1 MSEISLAFALGLS
14 FTWTHRIILPN
25 KLSIY
30 YQLRQDVAMS
40 VNAAIEVRGLS
51 KKYGA
56 KSAVDG
62 IDLTVERGE
71 IFALLGPNGA
81 GKTTTV
87 EILEGYRKASSG
99 DVRVLGFDPATKGT
113 AAQRWRNQIG
123 IVLQS
128 TSDAADLSVVETIS
142 HYANYYE
149 NPRNVEQVIDEV
161 GLREKVNAKAR
172 ELSGGQRRRLDV
184 ALGIIGSPELL
195 FLDEPTTGF
204 DPEAR
209 RSFWELIRVLKA
221 EGTTIL
227 LTTHY
232 LDEAQALADRV
243 GVINNGKILDIAT
256 PQTLG
261 GRNHAPAKVTWLENG
276 VTNQIHT
283 QDPTAEVLKLS
294 QRFNGQIPE
303 LEVLR
308 PNLEEIYLKMI
319 GELR

>member
-1 MSEISLAFALGLS
+1 MNTA
-14 FTWTHRIILPN
+14 
-25 KLSIY
+25 
-30 YQLRQDVAMS
+30 
-40 VNAAIEVRGLS
+40 AAIEVRGLT
-51 KKYGA
+51 KKYGS
-56 KSAVDG
+56 KVAVAG

-87 EILEGYRKASSG
+87 EILEGYRVANSG
-99 DVRVLGFDPATKGT
+99 QVRVLGFDPAIKGA
-113 AAQRWRNQIG
+113 AAQKWRNQIG

-128 TSDAADLSVVETIS
+128 TNDAADLSVLETIS
-142 HYANYYE
+142 HFANYYE
-149 NPRNVEQVIDEV
+149 NSRDVNQVIEEV
-161 GLREKVNAKAR
+161 GLVEKVGAKVR

-209 RSFWELIRVLKA
+209 RSFWELIRTLKS

-243 GVINNGKILDIAT
+243 GVINEGVIIEIAT
-256 PQTLG
+256 PDTLG
-261 GRNHAPAKVTWLENG
+261 GRNTAPAKVTWLENG
-276 VTNQIHT
+276 AT
-283 QDPTAEVLKLS
+283 QELLTKNPTEEVLKLS
-294 QRFNGQIPE
+294 QRFDNQIPE
-303 LEVLR
+303 LQVLR
-308 PNLEEIYLKMI
+308 PNLEEIYLRMI
-319 GELR
+319 GELK

>member
-1 MSEISLAFALGLS
+1 MNTS
-14 FTWTHRIILPN
+14 
-25 KLSIY
+25 
-30 YQLRQDVAMS
+30 
-40 VNAAIEVRGLS
+40 AAIEVRGLS
-51 KKYGA
+51 KKYGN
-56 KSAVDG
+56 KVAVAG

-87 EILEGYRKASSG
+87 EILEGYRVANSG
-99 DVRVLGFDPATKGT
+99 QVRVLGFDPATKGT
-113 AAQRWRNQIG
+113 LAQKWRNQIG

-128 TSDAADLSVVETIS
+128 TNDAADLSVLETIS
-142 HYANYYE
+142 HFANYYE
-149 NPRNVEQVIDEV
+149 KPRDVKQVIKEV
-161 GLREKVNAKAR
+161 GLEEKVNAKVR

-209 RSFWELIRVLKA
+209 RSFWELIRTLKS

-243 GVINNGKILDIAT
+243 GVINEGVIIEIAT
-256 PQTLG
+256 PDTLG
-261 GRNHAPAKVTWLENG
+261 GRNNAPAKVTWLENG
-276 VTNQIHT
+276 VTQELLTKN
-283 QDPTAEVLKLS
+283 PTEEVLKLS
-294 QRFNGQIPE
+294 QRFNNQIPE
-303 LEVLR
+303 LQVLR
-308 PNLEEIYLKMI
+308 PNLEEIYLRMI
-319 GELR
+319 GELK

>member
-1 MSEISLAFALGLS
+1 MRA
-14 FTWTHRIILPN
+14 
-25 KLSIY
+25 
-30 YQLRQDVAMS
+30 D
-40 VNAAIEVRGLS
+40 AAIEVQGLVKRYGS
-51 KKYGA
+51 KN
-56 KSAVDG
+56 AVDG
-62 IDLTVERGE
+62 IDLTVESGE

-87 EILEGYRKASSG
+87 EILEGYRKATSG
-99 DVRVLGFDPATKGT
+99 KVKVLGFDPATTGSSG
-113 AAQRWRNQIG
+113 QRWRNQIG

-128 TSDAADLSVVETIS
+128 TSDAADLSVFETIS

-161 GLREKVNAKAR
+161 GLREKINAKAR
-172 ELSGGQRRRLDV
+172 QLSGGQRRRLDV
-184 ALGIIGSPELL
+184 ALGIIGSPKLL

-209 RSFWELIRVLKA
+209 RSFWELIKVLKA
-221 EGTTIL
+221 EGKTIL

-243 GVINNGKILDIAT
+243 GVINNGKIIEIAT
-256 PQTLG
+256 PETLG
-261 GRNHAPAKVTWLENG
+261 GRNNAPAKVTWLENG
-276 VTNQIHT
+276 TKQQILT
-283 QDPTAEVLKLS
+283 KDPTIEVIKLNQKFGGS
-294 QRFNGQIPE
+294 IPE

-319 GELR
+319 GELK

>member
-1 MSEISLAFALGLS
+1 MSS
-14 FTWTHRIILPN
+14 T
-25 KLSIY
+25 
-30 YQLRQDVAMS
+30 
-40 VNAAIEVRGLS
+40 AAIEVQGLI
-51 KKYGA
+51 KRYGP

-62 IDLTVERGE
+62 INLSVESGE

-87 EILEGYRKASSG
+87 EILEGYRTASAG
-99 DVRVLGFDPATKGT
+99 TIKVLGFDPATKGS
-113 AAQRWRNQIG
+113 AGQKWRNKIG

-128 TSDAADLSVVETIS
+128 TSDAADLSVFETIS
-142 HYANYYE
+142 HYANYYD
-149 NPRNVEQVIDEV
+149 NPRDVDQVIDEV
-161 GLREKVNAKAR
+161 GLREKIDAKAR

-209 RSFWELIRVLKA
+209 RSFWDLIRTLKA
-221 EGTTIL
+221 EGKTIL

-243 GVINNGKILDIAT
+243 GVINNGKIIEIAT

-261 GRNHAPAKVTWLENG
+261 GRNNAPAKVTWLENG
-276 VTNQIHT
+276 VTNLILT
-283 QDPTAEVLKLS
+283 KDPTTEVLKLS
-294 QRFNGQIPE
+294 QRFSGSVPE

>member
-1 MSEISLAFALGLS
+1 MNTS
-14 FTWTHRIILPN
+14 
-25 KLSIY
+25 
-30 YQLRQDVAMS
+30 
-40 VNAAIEVRGLS
+40 AAIEVRGLS
-51 KKYGA
+51 KKYGN
-56 KSAVDG
+56 KVAVAG

-87 EILEGYRKASSG
+87 EILEGYRVANSG
-99 DVRVLGFDPATKGT
+99 QVRVLGFDPATKG
-113 AAQRWRNQIG
+113 ASAQKWRNQIG

-128 TSDAADLSVVETIS
+128 TNDAADLSVLEIIS
-142 HYANYYE
+142 HFAHYYE
-149 NPRNVEQVIDEV
+149 KPRDVKQVIKEV
-161 GLREKVNAKAR
+161 GLEEMVNAKVR

-209 RSFWELIRVLKA
+209 RSFWELIRTLKS

-243 GVINNGKILDIAT
+243 GVINEGVIIEIAT
-256 PQTLG
+256 PETLG
-261 GRNHAPAKVTWLENG
+261 GRNNAPAKVTWLENG
-276 VTNQIHT
+276 VTQELLTKN
-283 QDPTAEVLKLS
+283 PTEEVLKLS
-294 QRFNGQIPE
+294 QRFNNQIPE
-303 LEVLR
+303 LQVLR
-308 PNLEEIYLKMI
+308 PNLEEIYLRMI
-319 GELR
+319 GELK

>member
-1 MSEISLAFALGLS
+1 MSS
-14 FTWTHRIILPN
+14 T
-25 KLSIY
+25 
-30 YQLRQDVAMS
+30 
-40 VNAAIEVRGLS
+40 AAIEVQGLI
-51 KKYGA
+51 KRYGP

-62 IDLTVERGE
+62 INLSVESGE

-87 EILEGYRKASSG
+87 EILEGYRTASAG
-99 DVRVLGFDPATKGT
+99 TIKVLGFDPATKGS
-113 AAQRWRNQIG
+113 AGQKWRNKIG

-128 TSDAADLSVVETIS
+128 TSDAADLSVFETIS
-142 HYANYYE
+142 HYANYYD
-149 NPRNVEQVIDEV
+149 NPRDVDQVIDEV
-161 GLREKVNAKAR
+161 GLREKIDAKAR

-209 RSFWELIRVLKA
+209 RSFWDLIRTLKA
-221 EGTTIL
+221 EGKTIL

-243 GVINNGKILDIAT
+243 GVINNGKIIEIAT

-261 GRNHAPAKVTWLENG
+261 GRNNAPAKVTWLENG
-276 VTNQIHT
+276 VTNQILT
-283 QDPTAEVLKLS
+283 KDPTTEVLKLS
-294 QRFNGQIPE
+294 QRFSGSVPE

>member
-1 MSEISLAFALGLS
+1 MNTA
-14 FTWTHRIILPN
+14 
-25 KLSIY
+25 
-30 YQLRQDVAMS
+30 
-40 VNAAIEVRGLS
+40 AAIEVRGLT
-51 KKYGA
+51 KKYGS
-56 KSAVDG
+56 KVAVAG

-87 EILEGYRKASSG
+87 EILEGYRAANSG
-99 DVRVLGFDPATKGT
+99 QVRVLGFDPATKG
-113 AAQRWRNQIG
+113 APAQKWRNQIG

-128 TSDAADLSVVETIS
+128 TSDAADLSVLETIS
-142 HYANYYE
+142 HFANYYE
-149 NPRNVEQVIDEV
+149 KPRDVKQVIEEV
-161 GLREKVNAKAR
+161 GLEEKVSAKVR

-209 RSFWELIRVLKA
+209 RSFWELIRTLKS

-243 GVINNGKILDIAT
+243 GVINEGVIIEIAT
-256 PQTLG
+256 PDTLG
-261 GRNHAPAKVTWLENG
+261 GRNTAPAKVTWLENG
-276 VTNQIHT
+276 AT
-283 QDPTAEVLKLS
+283 QELLTKNPTEEVLKLS
-294 QRFNGQIPE
+294 QRFNNQIPE
-303 LEVLR
+303 LQVLR
-308 PNLEEIYLKMI
+308 PNLEEIYLRMI
-319 GELR
+319 GELK

>member
-1 MSEISLAFALGLS
+1 M
-14 FTWTHRIILPN
+14 N
-25 KLSIY
+25 
-30 YQLRQDVAMS
+30 
-40 VNAAIEVRGLS
+40 NAAAIQVRGLV
-51 KKYGA
+51 KKYGQ
-56 KSAVDG
+56 KVAVAG

-87 EILEGYRKASSG
+87 EILEGYRSANSG
-99 DVRVLGFDPATKGT
+99 EVKVLGFDPATKG
-113 AAQRWRNQIG
+113 AAGQRWRNQIG

-128 TSDAADLSVVETIS
+128 ASDAADLSVIETIS
-142 HYANYYE
+142 HFANYYR
-149 NPRNVEQVIDEV
+149 NPRDVQQVIDEV
-161 GLREKVNAKAR
+161 GLREKIDAKAR

-209 RSFWELIRVLKA
+209 RSFWDLIRTLKS

-243 GVINNGKILDIAT
+243 GVINEGKIIEIAT
-256 PQTLG
+256 PDTLG
-261 GRNHAPAKVTWLENG
+261 GRNNAPAKVTWLENG
-276 VTNQIHT
+276 VTNEILSKN
-283 QDPTAEVLKLS
+283 PTEEVIRLS

-303 LEVLR
+303 LQVLR
-308 PNLEEIYLKMI
+308 PNLEEIYLRMI
-319 GELR
+319 GELK